1 MSALTPTITVCL
13 ESLYMCRPK
22 HPAVYFL
29 VLTVT
34 AGAAVMLL
42 GTFDDEEQPHE
53 QVVIPPSP
61 SLPAAPAHVLIPLLP
76 SPPSPAHRPSRACT
90 PPLPLRTLTLT
101 ATPTLTLALA
111 LALTLAL
118 TLTPT
123 LTPTLTLTLTLTLT

>member
-53 QVVIPPSP
+53 QVLIPPFPSPAPPAHVRIPPSHLFP
-61 SLPAAPAHVLIPLLP
+61 HLP
-76 SPPSPAHRPSRACT
+76 PPSARLY
-90 PPLPLRTLTLT
+90 PLSLCAR
-101 ATPTLTLALA
+101 
-111 LALTLAL
+111 
-118 TLTPT
+118 
-123 LTPTLTLTLTLTLT
+123 